1 MSEFLDSISKYF
13 MNFLETDFRKRRLPK
28 RSIDRTDRSGNIMS
42 VDLIRF
48 PSFYKSILAC
58 IKDTDPSF
66 SIKVSRNQH
75 KSTFSIDSFDVA
87 IKRAIQD
94 VENISNLV
102 HEEFSKKLEQLFEK
116 HFEDPDT
123 FIQESIYLLREL
135 LINTFIANST
145 NLFTQTIRKDK
156 NSDNEDN
163 LTICDNIAEV
173 ITSSFEGE
181 LNDFLKNYLV
191 DKKFDPIIPILDN
204 MLDKNFIHLKY
215 VEVFKELKVVDLF
228 TSLNELN
235 SNKKLSENLQLY
247 IYFGRVNFANR
258 NYPLFFL
265 PVEISEILEN
275 EKITYKLDFDKIL
288 YINKNAIEYIFQE
301 SNDNTSAK
309 ISTQLGERILYIG
322 EDESIAK
329 QLNRLIDIILTV
341 FKTEGNIDFENPNP
355 AQSSNKQ
362 VRFDNRISLTLFDK
376 ADESNL
382 NDYEELLSHLKG
394 NSKIAEIFN
403 KLISGFIENEPEVII
418 QDINNEWDQES
429 YENKLVYASPIPLNE
444 EQRKILNAINKSNSK
459 YITVQGPPGTG
470 KSHTIA
476 AILFEAIFSNKSTLM
491 LSDKKEALDVVE
503 TKLEEVLNKTRIQNH
518 KSQNPILRLGKQGNT
533 YSKILQTEN
542 VSQIREHL
550 KLSNQMLKDENTDSI
565 TKRIKEVVSK
575 DKEKHIS
582 ISSNDIQSYLSSKIG
597 LSFDDLD
604 EIYFNRHLETI
615 QTLKLKFNELTNFFG
630 NTGLI
635 DYLKKEEAN
644 DIDELIGV

>member
-1 MSEFLDSISKYF
+1 

-28 RSIDRTDRSGNIMS
+28 RSIDRTDKSGNILS
-42 VDLIRF
+42 VDLARF
-48 PSFYKSILAC
+48 PSFYKTIIAR
-58 IKDTDPSF
+58 INDTDTSF
-66 SIKVSRNQH
+66 TIQVSRNQH
-75 KSTFSIDSFDVA
+75 KSTFSADSFDVA
-87 IKRAIQD
+87 IKRALRD
-94 VENISNLV
+94 VENINDLV

-116 HFEDPDT
+116 YFEDPDT

-156 NSDNEDN
+156 NSDDEDN

-173 ITSSFEGE
+173 ITSSFEDE
-181 LNDFLKNYLV
+181 LNDCLKNYLV
-191 DKKFDPIIPILDN
+191 DKEFDPIISILDK

-228 TSLNELN
+228 TNLNELN
-235 SNKKLSENLQLY
+235 TNKKLSENLQLY
-247 IYFGRVNFANR
+247 LYFGRITFANR

-265 PVEISEILEN
+265 PIEISEILEN

-301 SNDNTSAK
+301 SNNNTSAK

-322 EDESIAK
+322 EDESIGK
-329 QLNRLIDIILTV
+329 QLNRLIDIILTT
-341 FKTEGNIDFENPNP
+341 FKAEGNIDFEIPNP
-355 AQSSNKQ
+355 AHSSNKQ
-362 VRFDNRISLTLFDK
+362 VKFDNRISLTLFDK

-418 QDINNEWDQES
+418 QDINNDWDHES

-503 TKLEEVLNKTRIQNH
+503 AKLEEVLNKTRIQNH

-533 YSKILQTEN
+533 YRSILN
-542 VSQIREHL
+542 
-550 KLSNQMLKDENTDSI
+550 
-565 TKRIKEVVSK
+565 
-575 DKEKHIS
+575 
-582 ISSNDIQSYLSSKIG
+582 
-597 LSFDDLD
+597 
-604 EIYFNRHLETI
+604 
-615 QTLKLKFNELTNFFG
+615 
-630 NTGLI
+630 
-635 DYLKKEEAN
+635 A
-644 DIDELIGV
+644 

>member
-1 MSEFLDSISKYF
+1 MSEFVNSITQYF

-28 RSIDRTDRSGNIMS
+28 RSIDRTDKSGNILS
-42 VDLIRF
+42 VDLARF
-48 PSFYKSILAC
+48 PSFYKTIIAR
-58 IKDTDPSF
+58 INDTDTSF
-66 SIKVSRNQH
+66 TIQVSRNQH
-75 KSTFSIDSFDVA
+75 KSTFSADSFDVA
-87 IKRAIQD
+87 IKRALRD
-94 VENISNLV
+94 VENINDLV

-116 HFEDPDT
+116 YFEDPDT

-156 NSDNEDN
+156 NSDDEDN

-173 ITSSFEGE
+173 ITSSFEDE
-181 LNDFLKNYLV
+181 LNDCLKNYLV
-191 DKKFDPIIPILDN
+191 DKEFDPIISILDK

-228 TSLNELN
+228 TNLNELN
-235 SNKKLSENLQLY
+235 TNKKLSENLQLY
-247 IYFGRVNFANR
+247 LYFGRITFANR

-265 PVEISEILEN
+265 PIEISEILEN

-301 SNDNTSAK
+301 SNNNTSAK

-322 EDESIAK
+322 EDESIGK
-329 QLNRLIDIILTV
+329 QLNRLIDIILTT
-341 FKTEGNIDFENPNP
+341 FKAEGNIDFEIPNP
-355 AQSSNKQ
+355 AHSSNKQ
-362 VRFDNRISLTLFDK
+362 VKFDNRISLTLFDK

-418 QDINNEWDQES
+418 QDINNDWDHES

-503 TKLEEVLNKTRIQNH
+503 AKLEEVLNKTRIQNH

-533 YSKILQTEN
+533 YRSILN
-542 VSQIREHL
+542 
-550 KLSNQMLKDENTDSI
+550 
-565 TKRIKEVVSK
+565 
-575 DKEKHIS
+575 
-582 ISSNDIQSYLSSKIG
+582 
-597 LSFDDLD
+597 
-604 EIYFNRHLETI
+604 
-615 QTLKLKFNELTNFFG
+615 
-630 NTGLI
+630 
-635 DYLKKEEAN
+635 A
-644 DIDELIGV
+644 